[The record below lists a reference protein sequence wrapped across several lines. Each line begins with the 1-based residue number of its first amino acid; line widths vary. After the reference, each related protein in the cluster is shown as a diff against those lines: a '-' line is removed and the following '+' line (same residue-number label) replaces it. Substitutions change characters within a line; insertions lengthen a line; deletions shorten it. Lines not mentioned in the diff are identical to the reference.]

1 MSDERWPSWRPAVD
15 KMSAHR
21 HCEYNCGGTACD
33 APNRPSRQAIVKL
46 DEISQ
51 EAAKKMDEIVRPSR
65 RFTDKKMKLT
75 PHGMFFI
82 GWLLFMGW
90 LFWINY

>member
-1 MSDERWPSWRPAVD
+1 MRQERNI
-15 KMSAHR
+15 MSAHE

-33 APNRPSRQAIVKL
+33 APERHPRQAIVKF

-51 EAAKKMDEIVRPSR
+51 EAANKMDEMVENNR
-65 RFTDKKMKLT
+65 RFTDKKIKLT

-82 GWLLFMGW
+82 GWLLFIGW